1 MQQKRDFFGITFN
14 KNILP
19 KIFFKFSAK
28 RVLWPSG
35 YIFNKVNRGIVK
47 KPDEVRT

>member
-19 KIFFKFSAK
+19 KIFLNLVPKGSFGPQGTFSIK
-28 RVLWPSG
+28 LIGV
-35 YIFNKVNRGIVK
+35 
-47 KPDEVRT
+47 